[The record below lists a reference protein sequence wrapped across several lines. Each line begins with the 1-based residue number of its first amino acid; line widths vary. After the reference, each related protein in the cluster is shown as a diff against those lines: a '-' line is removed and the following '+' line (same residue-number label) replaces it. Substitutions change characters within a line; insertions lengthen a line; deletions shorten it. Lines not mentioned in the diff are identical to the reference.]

1 MKTVFRVLSFISWI
15 CLIIFVGVYGLNLL
29 FGNLEV
35 FKSWTIYTIVAHL
48 IVGGT
53 LLGAALIL
61 RKLSRR

>member
-53 LLGAALIL
+53 LLGA
-61 RKLSRR
+61 